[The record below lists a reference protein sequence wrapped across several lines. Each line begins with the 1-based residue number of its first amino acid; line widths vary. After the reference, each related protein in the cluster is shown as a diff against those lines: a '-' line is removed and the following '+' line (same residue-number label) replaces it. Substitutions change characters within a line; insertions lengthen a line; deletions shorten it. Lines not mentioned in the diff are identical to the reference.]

1 MNAAACLAQD
11 QQTLLR
17 AVLGGQGDVALR
29 ALVDSNA
36 SNASNPLGGAEKSLA
51 RRGLQAYQSH
61 GLALA
66 ERALGVAYPV
76 IAQLMG
82 DENFSALAQHF
93 WRQQPPTCGD
103 MAQWGEG
110 LANFLAAA
118 PQLAA
123 EPYLADVA
131 RVEWALHRA
140 AFAADALPDP
150 ASFACLSAEPPATPS
165 LTFSPGVW
173 LVASAFP
180 VVSVIHAHLLPAD
193 DQKSALAH
201 AAALLAGGTGETAL
215 VWREGFRAQ
224 VKCISAAEH
233 ALLAAMLAG
242 ESLDAALTKAA
253 CAEECPS
260 QSTSQPPFD
269 FTEWL
274 ANAVKI
280 GLVTGASLINN
291 DDLIHNYKGASA

>member
-1 MNAAACLAQD
+1 MNAAARLAQD

-17 AVLGGQGDVALR
+17 AVLGGQGDDALL

-36 SNASNPLGGAEKSLA
+36 LNAPNASNPSGAAEKSLA

-66 ERALGVAYPV
+66 ERALGAAYPV

-82 DENFSALAQHF
+82 DENFAALAQHF

-103 MAQWGEG
+103 MAQWGEP
-110 LANFLAAA
+110 LANFLAEA
-118 PQLAA
+118 PQLAD
-123 EPYLADVA
+123 EPFLADVA

-140 AFAADALPDP
+140 SVAADASPDL

-173 LVASAFP
+173 LLTSAFP
-180 VVSVIHAHLLPAD
+180 VVRLIDANRLPAAD
-193 DQKSALAH
+193 RQPALAH
-201 AAALLAGGTGETAL
+201 AAALLASGTGENAL
-215 VWREGFRAQ
+215 VWRDGFRAQ
-224 VKCISAAEH
+224 LKCISKAEQ
-233 ALLAAMLAG
+233 ALLAALLAG
-242 ESLDAALTKAA
+242 ESLDTALTKAGRA
-253 CAEECPS
+253 DECH
-260 QSTSQPPFD
+260 SQPTFD

-274 ANAVKI
+274 AHAVKI
-280 GLVTGASLINN
+280 GLVTGAGLINN
-291 DDLIHNYKGASA
+291 DDVIHNYTGASA